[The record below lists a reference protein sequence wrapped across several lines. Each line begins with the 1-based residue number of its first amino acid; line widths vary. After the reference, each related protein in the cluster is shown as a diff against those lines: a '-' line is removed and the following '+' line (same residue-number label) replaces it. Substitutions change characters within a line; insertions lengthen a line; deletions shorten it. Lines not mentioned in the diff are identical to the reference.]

1 MEGKLSSKD
10 LETLLAA
17 VERAREDVKDITWDM
32 GIKVADP
39 FRHLTALAEEEL
51 SWERAAEAL
60 RKAEEEINDLLWDY
74 GLPVRHPMSH
84 VKEAFESLAP
94 AEPGALE
101 PE

>member
-1 MEGKLSSKD
+1 MKGELPPKD

-17 VERAREDVKDITWDM
+17 VERAREDVKGIAWDM
-32 GIKVADP
+32 GVKVADP

-51 SWERAAEAL
+51 SWERVAEAL

-74 GLPVRHPMSH
+74 GLPVRHPMSY
-84 VKEAFESLAP
+84 VKEAFESLSP
-94 AEPGALE
+94 AEPGAIE